1 MNLFKKLFFIG
12 MVVCLSGLVLASP
25 VEAQRGYGMHHGM
38 WDGGSG
44 YHQGGGWSYC
54 PYCGG
59 RLDERDDYRG
69 RGGHHRDRGMMMP
82 DRDRYDRR
90 GMMGPGYGR
99 DYRRYDEPLKK
110 DEAKQQVEEM
120 LDRSR
125 NPNLKTGNIE
135 EKERFFVVEIVTQ
148 DGSLADKMEVDKETG
163 MMRSAY

>member
-1 MNLFKKLFFIG
+1 MNLFKKLFFFG
-12 MVVCLSGLVLASP
+12 MVVCLSGLVLTSA

-38 WDGGSG
+38 WDGGSD

-69 RGGHHRDRGMMMP
+69 WGGHHRG
-82 DRDRYDRR
+82 R
-90 GMMGPGYGR
+90 GMMGPGYDRYERRGMMNPDYQR

-110 DEAKQQVEEM
+110 EDAKQQVEEM

-125 NPNLKTGNIE
+125 NPNLKTGDIE
-135 EKERFFVVEIVTQ
+135 DKEEFFVVEIVTQ

-163 MMRSAY
+163 MLRSAY